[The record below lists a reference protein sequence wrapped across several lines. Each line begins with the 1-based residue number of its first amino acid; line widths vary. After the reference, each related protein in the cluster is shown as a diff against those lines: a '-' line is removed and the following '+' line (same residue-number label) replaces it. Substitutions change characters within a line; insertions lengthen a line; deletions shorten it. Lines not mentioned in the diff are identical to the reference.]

1 MRVNNFDGIFWERI
15 GDKATGFT
23 FSMRPWYI
31 NIDHRD
37 AEHAIVTL
45 KEAEFIIG
53 CGAKLRKEKRILS
66 KLFKV
71 LKENAKNDANDESDK
86 QTLGDVKRKRKRNT
100 NDGSK

>member
-1 MRVNNFDGIFWERI
+1 MRVNNFDSILWKRI
-15 GDKATGFT
+15 GNKPTAFT

-31 NIDHRD
+31 NIDHKD

-45 KEAEFIIG
+45 KEAEFVNG
-53 CGAKLRKEKRILS
+53 RGAGLGEEKQILS

-71 LKENAKNDANDESDK
+71 LKENAKNDTSDESDK

-100 NDGSK
+100 SDGNK